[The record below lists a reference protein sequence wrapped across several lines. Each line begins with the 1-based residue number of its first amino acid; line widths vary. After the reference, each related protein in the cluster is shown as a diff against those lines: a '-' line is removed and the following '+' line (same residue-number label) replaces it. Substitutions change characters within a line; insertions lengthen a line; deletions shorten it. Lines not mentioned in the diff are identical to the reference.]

1 MLARPRPAYY
11 REKPLVV
18 FGGRVK
24 ELRVARGWT
33 QEQLGHLAGRHWSYI
48 GSIERGER
56 NVSFLTILALAKL
69 LEVDPAVLVAMDVSK
84 VDDAV
89 LEMRG
94 RNKARVGKMK
104 RGRPLGYSPKTRQAH

>member
-1 MLARPRPAYY
+1 MPERLRPAYY

-89 LEMRG
+89 LEMRRRHPTKKVTG
-94 RNKARVGKMK
+94 R
-104 RGRPLGYSPKTRQAH
+104 RGRPLGYSPRKGPR

>member
-1 MLARPRPAYY
+1 MPARARPEYF

-18 FGGRVK
+18 LGGRVR

-33 QEQLGHLAGRHWSYI
+33 QEHLGHLAGRHWTYI

-69 LEVDPAVLVAMDVSK
+69 LDVDPAVLVTMNVRK
-84 VDDAV
+84 IDDAV
-89 LEMRG
+89 LEMRR
-94 RNKARVGKMK
+94 RNKPKGKGRR
-104 RGRPLGYSPKTRQAH
+104 RGRPLGYSPKSRKP